1 MGTRKEL
8 YFYEEIMLLALREK
22 EGTFAADDMSF
33 LYTLG
38 GSLLAELLLLEI
50 ISIDEVKKKKK
61 LVNLDSSTPMGD
73 PILDECLE
81 RLRNAKRRGGLNS
94 WVSRFA
100 GLKKLKHRAA
110 QQLCRRGIVRADEGT
125 VLLIFKRKVYP
136 ELDPGPERALVERLR
151 NAIFSEMEELD
162 PRTTILVAL
171 ADKAGVLKN
180 VFDKKELK
188 ARKKRIE
195 MIGEGEMTAASVKE
209 VVQATQAAVMASVAA
224 SVAATSAAT

>member
-1 MGTRKEL
+1 M
-8 YFYEEIMLLALREK
+8 
-22 EGTFAADDMSF
+22 
-33 LYTLG
+33 
-38 GSLLAELLLLEI
+38 
-50 ISIDEVKKKKK
+50 
-61 LVNLDSSTPMGD
+61 
-73 PILDECLE
+73 
-81 RLRNAKRRGGLNS
+81 
-94 WVSRFA
+94 
-100 GLKKLKHRAA
+100 
-110 QQLCRRGIVRADEGT
+110 
-125 VLLIFKRKVYP
+125 LLIFKRKVYP

-151 NAIFSEMEELD
+151 DAIFSEMEELD

-195 MIGEGEMTAASVKE
+195 MIGEGEMAAAAVKE